1 MRKAASALLGFALV
15 LGAAATANADQTPA
29 MPAPA
34 STPAPEVTP
43 WPTQPQPFD
52 TVDLEAGGSNDWL
65 NAGRGMWH
73 GAYANALYSATSG
86 FKAYGG
92 ALNTVRF
99 GQSDGGYYAGV
110 YVPTKSPRG
119 TLNVE
124 YGFSPTHYNIPA
136 SYYQAGYDLRLA
148 GGFGVQAGYGNRSY
162 TFENVPVWNAGFDK
176 YFGNDRLAYN
186 ATFASIS
193 GTPGVGFSQTVTW
206 NKTLPL
212 DYVTVAAN
220 VGRDIEN
227 TGFDHVAFYTTTVLV
242 LDDVHWIDPRTAVH
256 ADVNYN
262 SLSGAYQ
269 RYEVLLG
276 LRVRL

>member
-1 MRKAASALLGFALV
+1 MRLTVTGAVLGIALI
-15 LGAAATANADQTPA
+15 LGAAAARADQTPA
-29 MPAPA
+29 TPAPA
-34 STPAPEVTP
+34 PTPLPGATP
-43 WPTQPQPFD
+43 WPTQPQPFN

-65 NAGRGMWH
+65 NSGRGMWH
-73 GAYANALYSATSG
+73 GAYADLFYAATSG

-110 YVPTKSPRG
+110 YVPTKSPHG

-136 SYYQAGYDLRLA
+136 SYWQANYDLRLPD
-148 GGFGVQAGYGNRSY
+148 GFGVQAGYGNRSY
-162 TFENVPVWNAGFDK
+162 TFENVPIWSGGFDK
-176 YFGNDRLAYN
+176 YFGDDRLAYR

-206 NKTLPL
+206 NKTLPA

-227 TGFDHVAFYTTTVLV
+227 TGFNHVAFYTTTVLV
-242 LDDVHWIDPRTAVH
+242 LDDVHWIDSRTAIH

-262 SLSGAYQ
+262 SLAGAYQ
-269 RYEVLLG
+269 RSEVLLG